1 MSLIESISVII
12 PVYNAEKY
20 LGEAVESV
28 LNQTVMP
35 LEIILVDD
43 GSTDQSTDIAKN
55 YFPDV
60 YLITQENKGGA
71 GARNTGIR
79 HSKGDLLAFLDDDD
93 IWPPDHLEK
102 LLALLKTRKELH
114 LAFGHVQQFVSGEIE
129 SLSHRIPE
137 GHEIMPGYVAGASLT
152 KKVVFDEVGLF
163 NEDLVLA
170 EYIDW
175 FSRAKDA
182 GFLFDIIDDVVLKR
196 RIHGNNI
203 GITKRDHRIDYIKVL
218 KQSINRKRENKKNDI

>member
-1 MSLIESISVII
+1 MFLIESISVII

-28 LNQTVMP
+28 LNQTVKP

-43 GSTDQSTDIAKN
+43 GSTDRSPDIAKN
-55 YFPDV
+55 YFPDI
-60 YLITQENKGGA
+60 YLIRQENKGIS

-102 LLALLKTRKELH
+102 LLALLKTRDELH
-114 LAFGHVQQFVSGEIE
+114 LAFGHVQQFVSGEAE
-129 SLSHRIPE
+129 ALPHRIPA
-137 GHEIMPGYVAGASLT
+137 GHEIMPGYVAGASLA

-196 RIHGNNI
+196 RIHANNI
-203 GITKRDHRIDYIKVL
+203 GITKRDHRADYIKVL
-218 KQSINRKRENKKNDI
+218 KQSINRKRENKKNDN